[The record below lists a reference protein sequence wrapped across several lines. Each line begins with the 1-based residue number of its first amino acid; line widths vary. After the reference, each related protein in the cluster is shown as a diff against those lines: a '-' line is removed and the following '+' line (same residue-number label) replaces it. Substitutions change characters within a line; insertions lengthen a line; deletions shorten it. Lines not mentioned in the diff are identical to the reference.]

1 MQELT
6 GRTALVTGA
15 SGGLGRHI
23 ARALAAEG
31 MHLAVSGCN
40 LAALETL
47 CDDLRPYGVR
57 AQPVAA
63 DLAQPGAAE
72 HLAQAATD
80 TVGSVQ
86 LLVNNAG
93 TAIASSFTR
102 LSAEELERVIG
113 VGLTAPV
120 LLTRALLPAML
131 EAGEGHV
138 VNVAS
143 LAGRGA
149 LPYGVA
155 YAAAKWGLVGVTQS
169 LRAEY
174 ADAPVG
180 FSVVAPGYVTGA
192 GIFAR
197 YQACGLRAPA
207 VVGTTTPETVAQAVV
222 RAVRRDLP
230 EVYATPHPVR
240 PLLALAVLAPRMAER
255 LASRLGMFTYPRE
268 AARLDGRL

>member
-1 MQELT
+1 MREPK

-15 SGGLGRHI
+15 SGGLGRHV

-31 MHLAVSGCN
+31 MHLAVSGRN
-40 LAALETL
+40 RAA
-47 CDDLRPYGVR
+47 
-57 AQPVAA
+57 
-63 DLAQPGAAE
+63 
-72 HLAQAATD
+72 
-80 TVGSVQ
+80 
-86 LLVNNAG
+86 
-93 TAIASSFTR
+93 
-102 LSAEELERVIG
+102 
-113 VGLTAPV
+113 
-120 LLTRALLPAML
+120 LPAML
-131 EAGEGHV
+131 AAGEGHV
-138 VNVAS
+138 VNVSS

-180 FSVVAPGYVTGA
+180 FSVVVPGYVTGE

-197 YQACGLRAPA
+197 YQARGVRAPA
-207 VVGTTTPETVAQAVV
+207 VVGTTTPQAVARAVV

-230 EVYATPHPVR
+230 EVYATPYPVR

-255 LASRLGMFTYPRE
+255 LAARMGMFAYPRE
-268 AARLDGRL
+268 AARLEGRL